1 MLRSRGSHKADLTSE
16 GDALKSIKVVLG
28 AVGIVL
34 LSFVGAGTASAT
46 TGAEEANSY
55 RAPGIEYVDVA
66 GPSEPYFSTLSV
78 GTCTK
83 VTQFSTAGKKV
94 DIPTTASGNR
104 DCRLEQGNLNNAV
117 KRLQQD
123 LKNGCNGNPVSSLA
137 TDGDFGPATKTA
149 LRNAQS
155 LNGLTADGIYGSQTA
170 SNWWWLTTDKT
181 QCVHLG
187 L

>member
-1 MLRSRGSHKADLTSE
+1 MLLLT
-16 GDALKSIKVVLG
+16 G
-28 AVGIVL
+28 A
-34 LSFVGAGTASAT
+34 STASAT
-46 TGAEEANSY
+46 QGGEENTY
-55 RAPGIEYVDVA
+55 RAPGIEYVDLA
-66 GPSEPYFSTLSV
+66 NSDDDGLSARSV

-94 DIPTTASGNR
+94 NIPTTASGNR
-104 DCRLEQGNLNNAV
+104 DCRLEQGNLNSAV
-117 KRLQQD
+117 TRLQQD
-123 LKNGCNGNPVSSLA
+123 LKNGCNGNPVPSLA

-155 LNGLTADGIYGSQTA
+155 LNGLSADGIYGSQTA
-170 SNWWWLTTDKT
+170 SNWWWLTTDGS